1 MQGRLKG
8 EKLAVRVAST
18 CAHCGRSMQIDI
30 DSALNYGVGDEG
42 CRPVVFVPDIALN
55 ELEAPNIIDDF

>member
-1 MQGRLKG
+1 
-8 EKLAVRVAST
+8 
-18 CAHCGRSMQIDI
+18 MQIDI

-42 CRPVVFVPDIALN
+42 CRPVVFVPDVALN